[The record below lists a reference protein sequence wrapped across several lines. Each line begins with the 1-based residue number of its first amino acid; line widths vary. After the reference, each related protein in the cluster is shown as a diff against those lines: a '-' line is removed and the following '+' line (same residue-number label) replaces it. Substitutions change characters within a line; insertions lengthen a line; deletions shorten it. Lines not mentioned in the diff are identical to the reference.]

1 MYRKSFFVVAFAL
14 LLVGILF
21 TGTRMVAAIP
31 GITGYPSS
39 YDPKTTLQDAT
50 NTSKTPILVE
60 FYTDQCHTCKQV
72 TPWVHHLASGKYK
85 NQVTLVMIN
94 LDDPQQSQYGNAFGV
109 TYVPTI
115 YVFDPHTMAK
125 AQVDPN
131 SYGTMQQV
139 DTGISQALSQVKSRT
154 SSAEPAS
161 AR

>member
-1 MYRKSFFVVAFAL
+1 MYRKSFFIVAFAL

-50 NTSKTPILVE
+50 NTSKTPVLVE
-60 FYTDQCHTCKQV
+60 FYTDQCGTCKIV
-72 TPWVHHLASGKYK
+72 TPWVHKLATEKYK

-131 SYGTMQQV
+131 RYGSIQEV
-139 DTGISQALSQVKSRT
+139 DSGISRAINQVQKSTT
-154 SSAEPAS
+154 SSLPA
-161 AR
+161 R